1 MIKSL
6 RYRCFSLTVE
16 KFYGIS
22 AVYFIPWVLLKLRR
36 IFVTSLYQI
45 LTFVSQFFS
54 MSKFIKARN
63 QTHNYYEI
71 VDTKLLG
78 NVKMSDNVVVVEDKF
93 NSGLYTARNVS
104 TKL

>member
-1 MIKSL
+1 
-6 RYRCFSLTVE
+6 
-16 KFYGIS
+16 
-22 AVYFIPWVLLKLRR
+22 
-36 IFVTSLYQI
+36 
-45 LTFVSQFFS
+45 

>member
-1 MIKSL
+1 MVYL
-6 RYRCFSLTVE
+6 RYISSHGYYLSLEGFSWL
-16 KFYGIS
+16 
-22 AVYFIPWVLLKLRR
+22 
-36 IFVTSLYQI
+36 SLYQI

-93 NSGLYTARNVS
+93 NSGL
-104 TKL
+104 